1 MSRERG
7 RGAVLKRSG
16 VRDWEMGRFT
26 FVSPASLCSVG
37 QWGQRS
43 EDEGRGEGK
52 GRNLEPLSCL
62 PVHMLEV
69 IRPPSRPPPR
79 PAREHPLTFS
89 QGKAP
94 FHPKQIGQRI
104 RSLHISRSRPDI
116 PVTLGML
123 QYDSRCQVYKGNVGN
138 MLIAHRLFFIMES
151 SGQAKPTKLFSF
163 HLKSG

>member
-79 PAREHPLTFS
+79 PARECSLTFS
-89 QGKAP
+89 QGKNTISPQTDLAKNQGSSHKQLTTWHSFDSGVVTIWFTLP
-94 FHPKQIGQRI
+94 GLQGQCRQHANSTAGVFENGKQWASQANQTDYSPK
-104 RSLHISRSRPDI
+104 L
-116 PVTLGML
+116 
-123 QYDSRCQVYKGNVGN
+123 
-138 MLIAHRLFFIMES
+138 
-151 SGQAKPTKLFSF
+151 
-163 HLKSG
+163 